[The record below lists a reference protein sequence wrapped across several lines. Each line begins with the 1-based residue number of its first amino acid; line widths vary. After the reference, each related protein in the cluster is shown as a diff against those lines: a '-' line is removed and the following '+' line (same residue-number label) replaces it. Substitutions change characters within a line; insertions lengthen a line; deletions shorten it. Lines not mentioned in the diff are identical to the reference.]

1 MRRSSKIL
9 AGGALAVAVIGG
21 GAGIALAGGAFDDDG
36 DEVPI
41 TGDALD
47 RASAV
52 ALEEY
57 PGARVTDT
65 EVGDEEGAYEVEV
78 TLENGDHVDVHLDED
93 FNLLGTENDG
103 PDDSEDDGDE
113 E

>member
-1 MRRSSKIL
+1 MRRSSKFL
-9 AGGALAVAVIGG
+9 AGGVLAVAVVGG
-21 GAGIALAGGAFDDDG
+21 GAGIAVGSGAFDDDG

-41 TGDALD
+41 TGEALD
-47 RASAV
+47 RASTV
-52 ALEEY
+52 VLEEY

-65 EVGDEEGAYEVEV
+65 EIDDEEGYYEVEV
-78 TLENGDHVDVHLDED
+78 TVENGDQLDVHLDED
-93 FNLLGTENDG
+93 FNILGTENDG